1 MTSTD
6 ATAVPTMGEACHS
19 MLLRLAGRVP
29 DELLTLSRGWLAA
42 REPEN
47 MAQAIVA
54 YCVSQQQTLPAED
67 AELLRWILEAAGFD
81 PVIVDRIETTD
92 PAVDAPAKHV
102 FAPASPEV
110 IRRRGHEFGP
120 CLDLTSDPDA
130 DLADLAGLADLADLA
145 DGLDRASIN
154 AVAGLTGA
162 VALWRAW
169 RSPADGA
176 PWPAPRRV
184 FLLAVA
190 AASEPW
196 QAAATL
202 QDRLAELGEPHPQVE
217 AFTAD
222 EPLPGYQK
230 TARAASALLWT
241 RTRSEPMRLAPVYDE
256 APDGTP
262 TLAADRPRL
271 ADPERTA
278 VADSLAAGTLVLSTT
293 ARLDDLLRPEHRGR
307 VPMSFRTDGVWV
319 WSDAIG
325 YYLREHGVAPVA
337 EFLDHLRSGRTPD
350 PDAVAVF
357 RATAA
362 LTRPLPEPL
371 PEPDPV
377 RQSDPAPEP
386 GPAPEPQ
393 PQPEPQTQPE
403 PQPRHPAADPVEEP
417 AAAPPHEEPDP
428 ATTPIDDA
436 TREALSRFTPD
447 ELTRLEHLARET
459 STDGFHRLIL
469 RVSLSP
475 GTVPEAALLERVPG
489 LSSRDHVLHALREFR
504 TPAPTD

>member
-42 REPEN
+42 REPES

-54 YCVSQQQTLPAED
+54 YCVSQQQSMPAED

-92 PAVDAPAKHV
+92 PAIGTPVKHV

-120 CLDLTSDPDA
+120 CLDLTSDSDPD
-130 DLADLAGLADLADLA
+130 ADLADLA
-145 DGLDRASIN
+145 DGLDRAGID
-154 AVAGLTGA
+154 AVTGLTGA

-176 PWPAPRRV
+176 PWPTPCRV

-190 AASEPW
+190 ATSEPW

-230 TARAASALLWT
+230 AARAASALLWT

-262 TLAADRPRL
+262 TLAANRPRL
-271 ADPERTA
+271 ADPERAA

-362 LTRPLPEPL
+362 LTRPLPEPV
-371 PEPDPV
+371 PEPRPG
-377 RQSDPAPEP
+377 PEAEPEP
-386 GPAPEPQ
+386 C
-393 PQPEPQTQPE
+393 
-403 PQPRHPAADPVEEP
+403 
-417 AAAPPHEEPDP
+417 
-428 ATTPIDDA
+428 
-436 TREALSRFTPD
+436 
-447 ELTRLEHLARET
+447 
-459 STDGFHRLIL
+459 
-469 RVSLSP
+469 
-475 GTVPEAALLERVPG
+475 LLYT
-489 LSSRDHVLHALREFR
+489 A
-504 TPAPTD
+504 

>member
-6 ATAVPTMGEACHS
+6 AAAVPTMGEACHS

-42 REPEN
+42 HEPEN
-47 MAQAIVA
+47 LAQAIVA

-67 AELLRWILEAAGFD
+67 AALLRWILEAAGFD
-81 PVIVDRIETTD
+81 PVVVDQIETTD
-92 PAVDAPAKHV
+92 PAIDAQPTHV

-110 IRRRGHEFGP
+110 IQRRGHEFGP
-120 CLDLTSDPDA
+120 CLDLTSGPDA
-130 DLADLAGLADLADLA
+130 DLADLADLTDLT
-145 DGLDRASIN
+145 DDLDRAGID
-154 AVAGLTGA
+154 AMAGLTGA

-230 TARAASALLWT
+230 AARAASALLWT
-241 RTRSEPMRLAPVYDE
+241 RTRSEPVRLAPVYDE
-256 APDGTP
+256 ASDGTP
-262 TLAADRPRL
+262 TLATDRPRL
-271 ADPERTA
+271 AGPERAA
-278 VADSLAAGTLVLSTT
+278 VAASLAAGALVLSTT

-325 YYLREHGVAPVA
+325 YYVREHGVAPVA
-337 EFLDHLRSGRTPD
+337 EFLDHLRSGPAPD

-362 LTRPLPEPL
+362 LTRPLPEPQ
-371 PEPDPV
+371 PEPEAEPEPVPEPV
-377 RQSDPAPEP
+377 RNTEPEPEPEPEP
-386 GPAPEPQ
+386 GPQ
-393 PQPEPQTQPE
+393 PH
-403 PQPRHPAADPVEEP
+403 HPAANPAEEP

-428 ATTPIDDA
+428 AATPIDAA

-504 TPAPTD
+504 TTAPTD